1 MTDDETRE
9 AAIQHARQHKKS
21 IAKRLTDKSVYPREK
36 SPVSVFMAGSPGA
49 GKTESS
55 LALLE
60 AFREQEGLKVLRI
73 DPDELRSELPGYT
86 GGNSWLFQPAVSI
99 LVDRM
104 HDLAL
109 DQKQS
114 FVLDGTL
121 ANYDIARKNVDRSA
135 KRERFV
141 QILYVYQEPK
151 LAWQFVQA
159 RERWEGRRIPIES
172 FIDQYFE
179 SRRVVNTLKEVF
191 RKQVHVDLLIKN
203 NDNSVKSSITNIDR
217 IDGHLPEKY
226 TRDSLLRDLIT
237 HR

>member
-1 MTDDETRE
+1 MTDEEVRE
-9 AAIQHARQHKKS
+9 AAIQHARRHKKA

-36 SPVSVFMAGSPGA
+36 LPVSVFMAGSPGA

-60 AFREQEGLKVLRI
+60 TFREKAGLKVLRI
-73 DPDELRSELPGYT
+73 DPDELRGELPGYT
-86 GGNSWLFQPAVSI
+86 GGNSWLFQHAVSI
-99 LVDRM
+99 LVDKM

-109 DQKQS
+109 EQKQS

-121 ANYDIARKNVDRSA
+121 ANYEIA
-135 KRERFV
+135 KRNVERSTSRGRFV
-141 QILYVYQEPK
+141 QVLYVYQEPK

-159 RERWEGRRIPIES
+159 RECLEGRRIPLES
-172 FIDQYFE
+172 FVDQYFE
-179 SRRVVNTLKEVF
+179 SRRVVNALKREF
-191 RKQVHVDLLIKN
+191 KKQVHIDLLIKN
-203 NDNSVKSSITNIDR
+203 NDNSVKSSRTNIDR

-226 TRDSLLRDLIT
+226 TRQSLLRDLIP